1 MTYSNIG
8 NNAGESGHKMPE
20 DYAHTQPKQQHEEMY
35 NYVQDDELTM
45 HDVTE
50 LKATNIN
57 SNLETG
63 ECDHN

>member
-1 MTYSNIG
+1 
-8 NNAGESGHKMPE
+8 MPE

-45 HDVTE
+45 HDVDLITE